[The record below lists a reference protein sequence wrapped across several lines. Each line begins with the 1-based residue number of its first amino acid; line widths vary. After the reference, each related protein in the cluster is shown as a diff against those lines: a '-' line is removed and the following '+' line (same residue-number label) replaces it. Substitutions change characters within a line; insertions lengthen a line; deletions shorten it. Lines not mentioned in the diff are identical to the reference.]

1 MEKRVERELDGTL
14 VRIQRVTADWELNG
28 NWMRVE

>member
-1 MEKRVERELDGTL
+1 MEKRAERELDGTL
-14 VRIQRVTADWELNG
+14 VRIQWVTADSELNG